1 MFKYIFVFIT
11 FCCLLV
17 FDSRLAMTN
26 SQLHQPRVQAA
37 KSATDASL
45 RQLFEEKGLAYPPQ
59 KIFMRVLKSE
69 NLLEMW
75 VWKAEE
81 NQYKLL
87 KTYGVCAMSGYLGP
101 KRKQGDYQVPE
112 GFYHLS
118 SFNPWS
124 AYHLSMKINYPNKSD
139 RILSPNR
146 NLGGD
151 IFIHGHC
158 GSLGCVSITDPLIQE
173 VYWLSLQAKQNGQ
186 KNIPVHIFPAYFSD
200 LKYNLLHHLY
210 ANNNKLTQF
219 WDNLYAGFMYFETHK
234 RVPNMSIDDR
244 GFYYI
249 NE

>member
-1 MFKYIFVFIT
+1 MFKYIVIFVTIFS
-11 FCCLLV
+11 LLV
-17 FDSRLAMTN
+17 VDSRSAMTN
-26 SQLHQPRVQAA
+26 SHLRQPRVQAA
-37 KSATDASL
+37 KDATDARL

-59 KIFMRVLKSE
+59 NIFMRVLKSE

-75 VWKAEE
+75 VWKAEAD
-81 NQYKLL
+81 QYQLL

-139 RILSPNR
+139 RILSPHR

-151 IFIHGHC
+151 IFIHGYC

-173 VYWLSLQAKQNGQ
+173 VYWLSLQAKQQGQ
-186 KNIPVHIFPAYFSD
+186 KKIPVHIFPAYFSD

-210 ANNNKLTQF
+210 AKEDKLTQL
-219 WDNLYAGFMYFETHK
+219 WNNLYAGFSYFETK
-234 RVPNMSIDDR
+234 KQVPKMGIDDD
-244 GFYYI
+244 GHYYI
-249 NE
+249 IE

>member
-1 MFKYIFVFIT
+1 MFKYIFVFFTI
-11 FCCLLV
+11 FFLLIV
-17 FDSRLAMTN
+17 DSRSAMTN
-26 SQLHQPRVQAA
+26 SHLHQPRVQAA
-37 KSATDASL
+37 KNATDASL
-45 RQLFEEKGLAYPPQ
+45 RQLFEERELVYPPQ

-69 NLLEMW
+69 NMLEMW
-75 VWKAEE
+75 VWKESE
-81 NQYKLL
+81 NQYQLL

-139 RILSPNR
+139 RILSSYR

-151 IFIHGHC
+151 IFIHGYC

-186 KNIPVHIFPAYFSD
+186 KKIPVHIFPAYFSD
-200 LKYNLLHHLY
+200 LKYNLLHYLY
-210 ANNNKLTQF
+210 AKDDKLTKL
-219 WDNLYAGFMYFETHK
+219 WHNLYAGYLHFETHK
-234 RVPNMSIDDR
+234 QVPNMNIDDK

-249 NE
+249 VE